1 MFMKYR
7 HEKRAEALIGEL
19 CRKEAGIMKAEQ
31 AVTKVSRDYIKY
43 ARKMAEIKNSMDR
56 AERQLALQK
65 KAEAEGL
72 QEGLEKGLVRGMEE
86 GLKKGMEKG
95 RAEGHAEKTLEIARR
110 MKNAGRPLNEIAEF
124 TGLPTE
130 TIEQLLH

>member
-1 MFMKYR
+1 MKYR

-31 AVTKVSRDYIKY
+31 AVTKVSRDYIRY

-65 KAEAEGL
+65 KAEAEGIA
-72 QEGLEKGLVRGMEE
+72 KGLEE
-86 GLKKGMEKG
+86 GLKKGMEEGMEKG
-95 RAEGHAEKTLEIARR
+95 RVDEKLEIARR
-110 MKNAGRPLNEIAEF
+110 MKNAGRPLSEIAEF